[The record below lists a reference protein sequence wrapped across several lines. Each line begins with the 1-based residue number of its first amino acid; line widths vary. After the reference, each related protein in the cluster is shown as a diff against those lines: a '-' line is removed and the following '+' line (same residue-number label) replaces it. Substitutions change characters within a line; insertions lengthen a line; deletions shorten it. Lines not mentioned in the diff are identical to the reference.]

1 MRSAGNGRELAERI
15 SSAAKGGYCNCP
27 GLLLSLRMGKA
38 PKHLEWEEQPGGF
51 VLLEEH
57 PRFYDLYLC
66 GSFDR
71 PVELT
76 PREKPIL
83 FTHVKGTSPP
93 LAGFHLFRET
103 QRVEMDLTGRA
114 APLPEGMTLAVS
126 EDLPEVLDLLSLC
139 LFEIDLPSREDFLTE
154 GKETLLLRRNGALAA
169 AITLTPA
176 GRQCLLSSLGV
187 DPNLRNMGLGQ
198 TMMNA
203 AFARAVALGYSRCF
217 GWVHCKNLPSLALQ
231 EKVGFHPQERYSSQY
246 LLEPAA
252 EKGRIQRN
260 AEEIERRNHYG
271 KAVGD
276 PGGASSGH

>member
-38 PKHLEWEEQPGGF
+38 PKHLEWGEQPGGF

-66 GSFDR
+66 GTFDQ
-71 PVELT
+71 PVEVP

-83 FTHVKGTSPP
+83 FTHIRGTPP
-93 LAGFHLFRET
+93 TLAGFHLFRET
-103 QRVEMDLTGRA
+103 RRMEIDLASRA
-114 APLPEGMTLAVS
+114 APLPEDMTLAGPA
-126 EDLPEVLDLLSLC
+126 DWPELIDLLSLC

-154 GKETLLLRRNGALAA
+154 GKETLLLRRDGALAA

-176 GRQCLLSSLGV
+176 GRQCMFSSLGV
-187 DPNLRNMGLGQ
+187 NPSLRKMGLGQ
-198 TMMNA
+198 AVLRA
-203 AFARAVALGYSRCF
+203 AIGRAAALGFSR
-217 GWVHCKNLPSLALQ
+217 GYDWVNCQNLPSLALH

-276 PGGASSGH
+276 PGGASSGR